1 MSIVATASTA
11 MKLARTHLNDEQGSL
26 WSDFKLFPKVQ
37 AAYREMMNE
46 LEVND
51 IPLLN
56 AVTAVLTVPA
66 QTVDDNNLDMSTV
79 SGYPTDILEPIWMK
93 ERAVG
98 QMNADFVDMT
108 KVDFIPNITLGT
120 ELIWWCWIDDTIM
133 LRGALNSTQVQ
144 IRYKRYIQPPNFIN
158 DSLIVPLSETFLGPE
173 AAYMA
178 MISTPNFNEKSADA
192 LKSLAERNLDN
203 IVREAVMQMQN
214 LPAKRRPYHRGRGRS
229 RAIRDF

>member
-1 MSIVATASTA
+1 MSIVVKASIA
-11 MKLARTHLNDEQGSL
+11 LSQARTHLNDEMGSQ
-26 WSDFKLFPKVQ
+26 WPDQKLLPKLQ

-46 LEVND
+46 FEVNA

-56 AVTAVLTVPA
+56 AVTSVITVPP
-66 QTVDDNNLDMSTV
+66 QTVDDNNLDLSTV
-79 SGYPTDILEPIWMK
+79 AGYPTDILEPIWMK
-93 ERAVG
+93 ERAIG
-98 QMNADFVDMT
+98 QMDADFVDMT

-120 ELIWWCWIDDTIM
+120 ELIWWSWIDDTIM

-144 IRYKRYIQPPNFIN
+144 IRYKRYIQPPNFVT

-173 AAYMA
+173 TAYLA
-178 MISTPNFNEKSADA
+178 LISVPNSSEKVIDGI
-192 LKSLAERNLDN
+192 KSLAERNLDN
-203 IVREAVMQMQN
+203 VVREAVLQLQN